1 LALNGTV
8 GNRWSEGELASTLP
22 SRGYQL
28 AYPCNKA
35 PIRHLLTRSLA
46 EIPIGGPEYQQ
57 VDRVVQEIDGL
68 AKILIGDG
76 ARFYQKEH
84 SAPDN
89 SAG

>member
-35 PIRHLLTRSLA
+35 QWRN
-46 EIPIGGPEYQQ
+46 IGEQ
-57 VDRVVQEIDGL
+57 
-68 AKILIGDG
+68 
-76 ARFYQKEH
+76 
-84 SAPDN
+84 
-89 SAG
+89 